1 MLMKNIQAYRKTG
14 SMSNNRLKD
23 MQHACF
29 MKVLYQIT
37 RSTIVEIP
45 IGRVTPY
52 FCEVFFSLSVFPS
65 FLLSF

>member
-23 MQHACF
+23 FQHACF

-37 RSTIVEIP
+37 RSTIAEIP
-45 IGRVTPY
+45 IGRVTLY